1 MLETQYEQERVIAE
15 LHQEIAQQSDNLEE
29 LLWDCFVAYQDCVF
43 YTSSGLPFSY
53 TVKKKKNGDY
63 SGERLVSRK
72 ESSKTLTKSSI
83 FLAFHKVLGA
93 IEIEDGTELRFP
105 EYKGPK
111 AIGQIFGISYIYSIY
126 ECSQAK
132 KIMYGCYY
140 LNFLGM
146 AKKILAYENLCF
158 FGQPSPQNTANF
170 RMFIIYW

>member
-63 SGERLVSRK
+63 SGELLVSRK

-93 IEIEDGTELRFP
+93 IEM
-105 EYKGPK
+105 K
-111 AIGQIFGISYIYSIY
+111 IGR
-126 ECSQAK
+126 AHV
-132 KIMYGCYY
+132 
-140 LNFLGM
+140 
-146 AKKILAYENLCF
+146 
-158 FGQPSPQNTANF
+158 
-170 RMFIIYW
+170 